1 MGGVSNPD
9 SAVISLV
16 RAFRIPDSLPDNPI
30 NDLLQT
36 IPNPV
41 NPASDNYRQPQASMG
56 ERYIKTMTNEIYL
69 SVAQAADLL
78 GISQETL
85 YKEIQSKNLT
95 AIESPDRKRK
105 HQVIAHSELSRL
117 YGNIY
122 IPDGYLEYSG
132 DKSVDFVRIALRQ
145 ENQRL
150 RKAIGRDPDPRAN
163 LNDQLKT
170 ALENHKTLI
179 QTHADL
185 TKTIDNLTAVL
196 DKMT

>member
-1 MGGVSNPD
+1 MS
-9 SAVISLV
+9 
-16 RAFRIPDSLPDNPI
+16 
-30 NDLLQT
+30 
-36 IPNPV
+36 
-41 NPASDNYRQPQASMG
+41 
-56 ERYIKTMTNEIYL
+56 NEIYL

-95 AIESPDRKRK
+95 AIENPDRKRK

-117 YGNIY
+117 YGNVY
-122 IPDGYLEYSG
+122 IPEGYLEYSG

-150 RKAIGRDPDPRAN
+150 RRELKDTQTREQHVNA
-163 LNDQLKT
+163 QLKT
-170 ALENHKTLI
+170 ALENHKSLI
-179 QTHADL
+179 QTHADF

>member
-1 MGGVSNPD
+1 MS
-9 SAVISLV
+9 
-16 RAFRIPDSLPDNPI
+16 
-30 NDLLQT
+30 
-36 IPNPV
+36 
-41 NPASDNYRQPQASMG
+41 
-56 ERYIKTMTNEIYL
+56 NEIYL

-105 HQVIAHSELSRL
+105 HQVIAHSELSRR

-122 IPDGYLEYSG
+122 IPDGYLEYAG

-150 RKAIGRDPDPRAN
+150 RKALEESQTREQN

-170 ALENHKTLI
+170 ALQNHKTLI